1 MRRVFYL
8 IILAITA
15 VSCNTDAFVEPF
27 EIELSG
33 TEFTVP
39 CSGGRVEIV
48 TSHEDWSVQRI
59 SENDSDDPYFDSS
72 RLDDG
77 LKYWSE
83 TIGVISWEIERP
95 EPAILV
101 LTIKESVSSD
111 PVCIRI
117 YIGTEYLWKVV
128 TVCVAACPG
137 HADPDENM
145 TK

>member
-48 TSHEDWSVQRI
+48 TSHEDWSVRRI
-59 SENDSDDPYFDSS
+59 SENDNDDPYFDGS

-77 LKYWSE
+77 WKYWSE

-95 EPAILV
+95 EPTKLV

-117 YIGTEYLWKVV
+117 YIGTEYLWEVITVRVV
-128 TVCVAACPG
+128 ACTG
-137 HADPDENM
+137 HEDSDENM
-145 TK
+145 TE